1 MHISELSEFIQSD
14 MASNTFFL
22 TRNEFGAVFEL
33 GVHRLETLEE
43 LEIQYSQA
51 IAKLER
57 EILSHNRLLKAL
69 TFKATRIAFC
79 LPVFSRFFIRSI
91 ET

>member
-1 MHISELSEFIQSD
+1 MHVSELSEFIQSD

-57 EILSHNRLLKAL
+57 
-69 TFKATRIAFC
+69 
-79 LPVFSRFFIRSI
+79 
-91 ET
+91 